1 MEEKKRYESEEKRGE
16 VLMRINE
23 QITKKS
29 VGKGNG
35 NEAQKYKETKWKIKW
50 FRGTSKKSECKEKG
64 RRDKVE
70 KRVTEE
76 KKVRK
81 E

>member
-35 NEAQKYKETKWKIKW
+35 NEA
-50 FRGTSKKSECKEKG
+50 
-64 RRDKVE
+64 
-70 KRVTEE
+70 
-76 KKVRK
+76 
-81 E
+81 